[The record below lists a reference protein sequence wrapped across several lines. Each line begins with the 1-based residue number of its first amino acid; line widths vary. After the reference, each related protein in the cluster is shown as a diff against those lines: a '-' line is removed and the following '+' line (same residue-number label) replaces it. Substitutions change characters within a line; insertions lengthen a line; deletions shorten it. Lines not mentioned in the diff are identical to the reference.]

1 MDMADTIKIRAKS
14 KGEIVTVKV
23 LVTHP
28 METGARKDGKTNELV
43 PAHFIQELKGEAHG
57 KVVFHAN
64 IGTGVARNPYFAF
77 KFKGA
82 GSGDS
87 IRISWV
93 DNLGNSDSREAV
105 IK

>member
-1 MDMADTIKIRAKS
+1 MAETIKIRAKS
-14 KGEIVTVKV
+14 TDGIVTVKV

-28 METGARKDGKTNELV
+28 METGARKDSRTNKLV
-43 PAHFIQELKGEAHG
+43 PAHFIKEIKAEAHG

-64 IGTGVARNPYFAF
+64 TGAGVARNPYFAF

-82 GSGDS
+82 NSGDT
-87 IRISWV
+87 IKISWV
-93 DNLGNSDSREAV
+93 DNRGNVDSREAV

>member
-1 MDMADTIKIRAKS
+1 MANTIKIRASS
-14 KGEIVTVKV
+14 KGDIVTVKV

-28 METGARKDGKTNELV
+28 METGTRKDSKTKELV
-43 PAHFIQELKGEAHG
+43 PAHFIKEFKAEAKG
-57 KVVFHAN
+57 KVVFFGN
-64 IGTGVARNPYFAF
+64 IGTGVAKNPYFSF

-82 GSGDS
+82 SSGDTLK
-87 IRISWV
+87 ISWT

>member
-1 MDMADTIKIRAKS
+1 MAETIKIRAKS
-14 KGEIVTVKV
+14 AGDIVTVKV

-28 METGARKDGKTNELV
+28 METGTRKDSKTKKLV
-43 PAHFIQELKGEAHG
+43 PAHFIKEIKAEAHG

-64 IGTGVARNPYFAF
+64 TGAGVAKNPYFAF

-82 GSGDS
+82 NSGDT
-87 IRISWV
+87 IKISWI
-93 DNLGNSDSREAV
+93 DNQGNADSREAV

>member
-1 MDMADTIKIRAKS
+1 MAETIKIRARS
-14 KGEIVTVKV
+14 AGDIVTVKV

-28 METGARKDGKTNELV
+28 METGTRKDSKTQKLV
-43 PAHFIQELKGEAHG
+43 PAHFIKEIKAEAHG

-64 IGTGVARNPYFAF
+64 TGAGVAKNPYFAF

-82 GSGDS
+82 NSGDT
-87 IRISWV
+87 IRISWT
-93 DNLGNSDSREAV
+93 DNQGNADSREAV

>member
-1 MDMADTIKIRAKS
+1 MAETIKIRAKS
-14 KGEIVTVKV
+14 TDDIVTVKV

-28 METGARKDGKTNELV
+28 METGTRKDSRTNELV
-43 PAHFIQELKGEAHG
+43 PAHFIKEIKAEAHG

-64 IGTGVARNPYFAF
+64 TGAGVARNPYFAF

-82 GSGDS
+82 SPGDS
-87 IRISWV
+87 IKISWI
-93 DNLGNSDSREAV
+93 DNQGNVDSREAV

>member
-1 MDMADTIKIRAKS
+1 MGETIRIRAKS
-14 KGEIVTVKV
+14 TGDTVTVKV

-28 METGARKDGKTNELV
+28 METGTRKDSKTNKLV
-43 PAHFIQELKGEAHG
+43 PAHFIQEVKAEAHG

-64 IGTGVARNPYFAF
+64 TGAGVAKNPYFAF

-82 GSGDS
+82 ASGDTVK
-87 IRISWV
+87 ISWI
-93 DNLGNSDSREAV
+93 DNLGNADSREAV

>member
-1 MDMADTIKIRAKS
+1 MAETIKIRAKS
-14 KGEIVTVKV
+14 TDDVVTVKV

-28 METGARKDGKTNELV
+28 METGTRKYSRTNKLV
-43 PAHFIQELKGEAHG
+43 PAHFIKEIKAEAHG

-64 IGTGVARNPYFAF
+64 TGAGVARNPYFAF

-82 GSGDS
+82 NSGDT
-87 IRISWV
+87 IKISWI
-93 DNLGNSDSREAV
+93 DNQGNVDSREAT